1 MIKHNKQFFYKY
13 VSARTALLILQN
25 KKLKYS
31 SPLTFNDP
39 FDVQTKID
47 YGFELTD
54 LFSLLRAKFDH
65 GVEKFVDKFKD
76 EHKKLND
83 WWRQEVKG
91 SRVFCVAEEND
102 NLLMWAH
109 YAEDH
114 QGAVIKFECLPSID
128 NTLCAAMKVN
138 YVNKPPVIATLDEYI
153 KSLIGKHELDFDSL
167 YYKLFTSKSD
177 HWAYEKEWRVFIP
190 SVDNPPP
197 ALAKIIDK
205 NDSLS
210 ILMHLYPQEI
220 HSVYLGCK
228 MKENVQKDIENN
240 LSRDF
245 SHVQIY
251 KIIKD
256 EREYKLNFE
265 QVR

>member
-1 MIKHNKQFFYKY
+1 MIRHNKQYFYKY
-13 VSARTALLILQN
+13 VTAKTLLLILQN

-39 FDVQTKID
+39 FDMQTKID
-47 YGFELTD
+47 YDFELSD
-54 LFSLLRAKFDH
+54 LFSFLRAKFDH
-65 GVEKFVDKFKD
+65 GVEALVNKFKD
-76 EHKKLND
+76 KHIEIND
-83 WWRQEVKG
+83 WWRQEVND
-91 SRVFCVAEEND
+91 SRVFCVAEDND

-109 YAEDH
+109 YADDH
-114 QGAVIKFECLPSID
+114 QGAVIKFLCLPAID
-128 NTLCAAMKVN
+128 NMLCAAMKVN
-138 YVNKPPVIATLDEYI
+138 YVHKPPVIATLDEYI

-190 SVDNPPP
+190 SFGMSNPT
-197 ALAKIIDK
+197 LAKMASE

-210 ILMHLYPQEI
+210 ILMDVYPQEI

-228 MKENVQKDIENN
+228 MIENVQKDIENS
-240 LSRDF
+240 LSGDF

-251 KIIKD
+251 KSIKD

-265 QVR
+265 QIK